1 MDIDDDTKEKI
12 LNLIQE
18 TYYNDIEHNLESRK
32 GYKCT
37 ADVVKILA
45 QISLFAAT
53 IVSFVSGYFTPNIL
67 AFVGGGLGTL
77 SLSLLRFSSY
87 SMKESKK
94 RTEIINTIL
103 KSLGM
108 KEIVD
113 IAIDS
118 SDKAGCNKNH
128 CEEKNNDVV
137 IKIDGE
143 INKSAE
149 TSEERV

>member
-1 MDIDDDTKEKI
+1 MDIDDSLKEKI
-12 LNLIQE
+12 LNLIHE
-18 TYYNDIEHNLESRK
+18 TYYNDIEHNMTSRK

-45 QISLFAAT
+45 QVSLFAST
-53 IVSFVSGYFTPNIL
+53 IVTFVSGYYTPNIL
-67 AFVGGGLGTL
+67 VFIGGGLGTL

-87 SMKESKK
+87 SIKESKK

-103 KSLGM
+103 KSLNM

-113 IAIDS
+113 IALDGS
-118 SDKAGCNKNH
+118 TNEKCNKPH
-128 CEEKNNDVV
+128 CENNDTV
-137 IKIDGE
+137 INIQDKNTNNSD
-143 INKSAE
+143 E